1 MPANIQRSN
10 SNYFHPEAVKRIRK
24 LELRARYL
32 MEGMLAGRHKSPF
45 FGQSLEFAQHRQYV
59 PGDDIRRID
68 WKIWGKQDRFFV
80 KQYEAETNLR
90 AALLIDASRSM
101 RYSGSPEKMSKF
113 DYAATLAV
121 SIAWQLLRQ
130 QDAVGG
136 LCFDSEIRQIIPQRT
151 SRSHLNSLIQALEST
166 EPQEKTSL
174 ESVLT
179 RTADLFPKRGMVCL
193 FSDLFIPR
201 PELWNGLKLLRSRGH
216 DILVFHILDD
226 DELEFVFQGP
236 TRFQGLEFSEILRCN
251 PRALRDG
258 YLEAMNEFLSE
269 IRRGCAA
276 NQVDYALVRT
286 SDVFDK
292 TLARVLLKRSR

>member
-1 MPANIQRSN
+1 MPVNIQRSN
-10 SNYFHPEAVKRIRK
+10 SNYFYPEAVKRIRK

-32 MEGMLAGRHKSPF
+32 MEGMLSGRHKSPF

-59 PGDDIRRID
+59 PGDDLRRID
-68 WKIWGKQDRFFV
+68 WKVWGKQDRFFV

-90 AALLIDASRSM
+90 AVLLIDASRSM
-101 RYSGSPEKMSKF
+101 RYSGSPEKMNKF

-136 LCFDSEIRQIIPQRT
+136 ICFDSEIRQIIPQRT

-174 ESVLT
+174 EPVLT
-179 RTADLFPKRGMVCL
+179 RTANLFPKRGMVCL

-201 PELWNGLKLLRSRGH
+201 PELWKGLKLLRSRGH

-226 DELEFVFQGP
+226 DELEFTFQGP

-251 PRALRDG
+251 PRVLRDG

-276 NQVDYALVRT
+276 NQIDYALVRT
-286 SDVFDK
+286 GDAFDK